1 MTPLII
7 LGTCAAY
14 FALLMG
20 IARITGRRATLSDFA
35 LGGRRSPWYVVA
47 FGMIGTSLSGVT
59 FISVPG
65 WVESQGFAYM
75 QMVLGYLVGYGVIIA
90 VLLPLYYRLQLTSI
104 YSFLGDRIGPRAYKT
119 GSAFFLLSRTMGAA
133 FRLFLVALVFHEVVL
148 APWGTTEGLWGEL
161 RFAALVLL
169 TLAMIWLYTRRGGI
183 ATLVWTDALQ
193 TFFMLGAAVL
203 AVVMIGQSL
212 DASILEIPQLV
223 ADSDMSRWRFFDDFG
238 DARNGVKM
246 FIAGAFVAIAMTGLD
261 QDMMQ
266 KNLSC
271 RSLGE
276 AQLNMGSFAI
286 VLVAVNLLFLS
297 LGVLLYLYAD
307 AQGLSIERADLL
319 FPTVAL
325 ESGLGIALG
334 LSFILGL
341 IAAAYSS
348 ADSALTA
355 LTTSV
360 CVDFLGMSSDENLAE
375 QKTRRTRVHLLVSL
389 AVAAAILL
397 FRAVNDQSVIQAIF
411 TVASYTYGPLLG
423 LFAWA
428 LYQKDGQNSARVGR
442 VDLVDRWAPA
452 VAVAAPVAGF
462 FLQWAAKERGF
473 DFGFALLPVNGL
485 LTWTGL
491 WLASKGWGNRS
502 ESRSQSR
509 SQSRSESF

>member
-1 MTPLII
+1 VTPLFI

-14 FALLMG
+14 FALLLG
-20 IARITGRRATLSDFA
+20 IAHVTGRRASMSDFA

-65 WVESQGFAYM
+65 WVESQGFGYM

-104 YSFLGDRIGPRAYKT
+104 YSFLGERIGPRAYKT
-119 GSAFFLLSRTMGAA
+119 GAAFFLLSRTMGAA

-148 APWGTTEGLWGEL
+148 APWGPTTGLWGEL
-161 RFAALVLL
+161 RFAGLVAL
-169 TLAMIWLYTRRGGI
+169 TIAMIWVYTRRGGI

-193 TFFMLGAAVL
+193 TFFMLGAAGL
-203 AVVMIGQSL
+203 AVVLIGQSL
-212 DASILEIPQLV
+212 GASILEIPALV
-223 ADSDMSRWRFFDDFG
+223 VDSGMSRWLFLDDFSS
-238 DARNGVKM
+238 AQNGVKM
-246 FIAGAFVAIAMTGLD
+246 FVAGAFVAIAMTGLD

-271 RSLGE
+271 RSLRQ

-286 VLVAVNLLFLS
+286 VLVFVNMLFLA
-297 LGVLLYLYAD
+297 LGALLYMYAD
-307 AQGLSIERADLL
+307 AQGITIERADLL

-334 LSFILGL
+334 LAFILGL

-360 CVDFLGMSSDENLAE
+360 CVDFLGMDEAPAE
-375 QKTRRTRVHLLVSL
+375 HQVAGQRRVRTRVHLLVSL
-389 AVAAAILL
+389 GVAAAILI
-397 FRAVNDQSVIQAIF
+397 FRAVNDTSVIAALF

-428 LYQKDGQNSARVGR
+428 LLGKSSPAT
-442 VDLVDRWAPA
+442 DRWAPYIA
-452 VAVAAPVAGF
+452 MAAPVLGY
-462 FLQWAAKERGF
+462 LIQLAAKSTGF

-485 LTWTGL
+485 LAWAGL
-491 WLASKGWGNRS
+491 FLASKWVGTRS
-502 ESRSQSR
+502 ESR
-509 SQSRSESF
+509 